1 MTATEEPTN
10 TPSEKRSSIIRE
22 FSLPR
27 PDWFR
32 QLPSWVRVG
41 AVLFLLVAVSVWVR
55 TKYIGGQF
63 WMDEAITVGISS
75 HSLSTI
81 PGILRMDGSPPLFYM
96 LLHIWMQMVGDGE
109 AATHWLPEIFGALT
123 VPAAYWGGRTMFGTK
138 RAALM
143 SATLFAFNAFL
154 DYYSVE
160 TRMYSLMA
168 LLGLLATIGF
178 VNAFVY
184 RRRRYVALFVV
195 AQALMFY
202 THAWAIYFYAGSF
215 ASVVLLWFISDDE
228 IRKDLVKDVVIAY
241 GAAVIL
247 FLPWLPN
254 FIYQATHT
262 AAPWDNKPRF
272 GAPIQIAESVFG
284 GASITV
290 VLLIGAGVG
299 YSTLVNRGARV
310 TREFKIALMLL
321 CLAVITLFL
330 AWCGSQVTPAW
341 VVRYFA
347 PAVAPLVLFLAYGMS
362 RAGVIGALA
371 IVFTVLFMIRPSAF
385 EYKSD
390 MQTISG
396 ELGPMLHPND
406 LVIVGQPESMPLAY
420 YYLPAGLKYSSTIG
434 PVADPTYMN
443 WVDAMKRYEAAT
455 PSKVLPPMLNALK
468 PGQQV
473 LFIRPLTEGVANWNA
488 PWTKEIRRRSAQWGA
503 IIAADKQL
511 VQEAVAPA
519 NYRGSCCIADSAVL
533 YKKV

>member
-1 MTATEEPTN
+1 
-10 TPSEKRSSIIRE
+10 
-22 FSLPR
+22 
-27 PDWFR
+27 
-32 QLPSWVRVG
+32 
-41 AVLFLLVAVSVWVR
+41 
-55 TKYIGGQF
+55 
-63 WMDEAITVGISS
+63 
-75 HSLSTI
+75 
-81 PGILRMDGSPPLFYM
+81 
-96 LLHIWMQMVGDGE
+96 
-109 AATHWLPEIFGALT
+109 
-123 VPAAYWGGRTMFGTK
+123 
-138 RAALM
+138 
-143 SATLFAFNAFL
+143 
-154 DYYSVE
+154 
-160 TRMYSLMA
+160 
-168 LLGLLATIGF
+168 
-178 VNAFVY
+178 
-184 RRRRYVALFVV
+184 VALFVV

-385 EYKSD
+385 EPQYKSD